1 MEDNKHLKRTD
12 VDKQPLSKRD
22 WLEFRKSG
30 LLFIVNQFLHIF
42 GWCIVFQYLDETKDP
57 EDMEPTNVFVA
68 RTTFRGFGEEA
79 QDRGYKA
86 VTKYMV
92 DNATKLLKDCE

>member
-1 MEDNKHLKRTD
+1 MEDNKHVKLTD
-12 VDKQPLSKRD
+12 SDKKPISKRG

-42 GWCIVFQYLDETKDP
+42 GWCIVFQYLDETKDH
-57 EDMEPTNVFVA
+57 EVLEPTNVFVA

-79 QDRGYKA
+79 QAKGYKNI
-86 VTKYMV
+86 TEYMV
-92 DNATKLLKDCE
+92 DNAEDLLKECE

>member
-1 MEDNKHLKRTD
+1 MQDNKHVKQTD
-12 VDKQPLSKRD
+12 SDKKPISERG

-42 GWCIVFQYLDETKDP
+42 GWCIVFQYLDEAKDF
-57 EDMEPTNVFVA
+57 EDLEPTNVFVA

-79 QDRGYKA
+79 QDKGYKA
-86 VTKYMV
+86 ITNYMV
-92 DNATKLLKDCE
+92 DNAKKLLKDCK